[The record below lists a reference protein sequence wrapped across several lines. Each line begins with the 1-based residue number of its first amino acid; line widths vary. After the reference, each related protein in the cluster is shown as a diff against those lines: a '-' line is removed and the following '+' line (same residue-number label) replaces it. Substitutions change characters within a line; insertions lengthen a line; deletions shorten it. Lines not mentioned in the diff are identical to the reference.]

1 MKIKLIE
8 NGPIIIETEAS
19 VSYSEAGSSEEKTGP
34 IALCRCG
41 ESSKKPFCDGTHKKA
56 GFRALSADFT
66 IQ

>member
-8 NGPIIIETEAS
+8 NGPIIVETEGS
-19 VSYSEAGSSEEKTGP
+19 VSYSEAGSSDEETGP
-34 IALCRCG
+34 IVLCRCG

-56 GFRALSADFT
+56 GFEALSAEFT